1 MGVILTG
8 FHTLKHRIC
17 SLDEGRGRKKKNEKK
32 NLSQSEMASFQTNV
46 H

>member
-8 FHTLKHRIC
+8 FHTLKRRIC
-17 SLDEGRGRKKKNEKK
+17 SLDEGKGRKKKKEQKY
-32 NLSQSEMASFQTNV
+32 LSQSEMATFQTNV